1 MEIGTVLI
9 TGGTDGIGRETALQL
24 ARMGANVLVHGRDTE
39 KGTRVLDA
47 IKNEIRNATVNL
59 YTADFS
65 SLADVKRMAEEI
77 IQEQKN
83 KCFSEQCRKFL

>member
-1 MEIGTVLI
+1 MGLEEKP
-9 TGGTDGIGRETALQL
+9 RCNWHAW
-24 ARMGANVLVHGRDTE
+24 ARMFLCMAV
-39 KGTRVLDA
+39 TRVLDA